1 MDSINQRTR
10 RIGDGRV
17 AYGIA
22 CCRFNKGR
30 PELLLVCPRCTYA
43 YRSFAR
49 GKYNAGSTAD
59 MLTLFNGM
67 TVDEKLDILSLNF
80 MQIWYRMWLNTA
92 FTNASY
98 FIAKNKFE
106 SAFAVDNGA
115 RLRALISKSTHSQ
128 RMWEVPKGRKK
139 TRNESSIDCAV
150 REFYEE
156 TGINKKKYRLFPTVC
171 RSYSYIDD
179 GARYTNVYYFAI
191 MREAK
196 DISIDINSQQISE
209 MSDIRWMNA
218 EAIRCADH
226 TGRLTVFSRPVFN
239 YMKKHA
245 K

>member
-1 MDSINQRTR
+1 
-10 RIGDGRV
+10 
-17 AYGIA
+17 
-22 CCRFNKGR
+22 
-30 PELLLVCPRCTYA
+30 
-43 YRSFAR
+43 
-49 GKYNAGSTAD
+49 